1 MESFYLCNS
10 EIFGLSNSTAVVY
23 NFLCKVNN
31 VSTGK
36 SFYKRSNIAASCH
49 VSESTVARAL
59 RTLRAKGLLAIKSRF
74 DEDGRQTSNNYILI
88 DNPQL
93 RFDSK
98 PSPVVS
104 PKPAGEKEAEG
115 PRQTRLFPLR
125 LSTESSSLSPNA
137 VKVYSYL
144 SYRADATGKCMPS
157 KREIAGNCSISL
169 SSVWRAMRELIN
181 ADLVELHHQ
190 NRMQTCGNNG
200 TSVNLYVLKYVLE
213 SNQVANGIECREDSA
228 AADPSL
234 ELTQQPFQSKRN
246 ILSEASENLI
256 SIAPLIARWK
266 LHYELSRHEHYPES
280 SRFTASFFTC
290 DTLPRFSGDTPRTKP
305 RKKATFNLRE
315 KSCLGI
321 SAKIPMKNSFTF
333 AGDRI
338 NPARLE

>member
-10 EIFGLSNSTAVVY
+10 EIFGLPNSTAVVY

-59 RTLRAKGLLAIKSRF
+59 RTLEERKI
-74 DEDGRQTSNNYILI
+74 
-88 DNPQL
+88 
-93 RFDSK
+93 
-98 PSPVVS
+98 
-104 PKPAGEKEAEG
+104 EG
-115 PRQTRLFPLR
+115 PKETRTFPLR
-125 LSTESSSLSPNA
+125 LSAEDSSLSPNA

-144 SYRADATGKCMPS
+144 SYRANTSGRCMPS
-157 KREIAGNCSISL
+157 KKEIAGNFSISL

-181 ADLVELHHQ
+181 TDLVEIRHQ
-190 NRMQTCGNNG
+190 DRMQTCGNNG

-213 SNQVANGIECREDSA
+213 SNHVASDIGCREDSA

-234 ELTQQPFQSKRN
+234 ELTQQPLQSKRN
-246 ILSEASENLI
+246 ILSEASENSI
-256 SIAPLIARWK
+256 SVAPFIARWK
-266 LHYELSRHEHYPES
+266 SHYELSRHEHDSES

-315 KSCLGI
+315 KGCLGI
-321 SAKIPMKNSFTF
+321 SAKIKMKKSFTL
-333 AGDRI
+333 AGDRS